1 MSKKKIPTE
10 ITIDGKVLKVKD
22 VPELLELIEAARG
35 EEKDKLYGE
44 IAQLEAKVTGLEDKG
59 KLTEKEAA
67 ELKELRKAV
76 ARKEVEL
83 EAKEAELLAAKKAGK
98 AADKLED
105 DDDEKGGKGGKTDK
119 TELLADIKSF
129 LTEQLKGVTTQVE
142 GLKTDFEKRLGEVSG
157 GLKAKTVG
165 DYREQQLAKYKDVIV
180 EDLVPEGL
188 DTQEAV
194 NAAIEKA
201 LERSKDLIYREVDG
215 KRLSLREIADAEKAK
230 KAETEK
236 GGGTYTPPGNPP
248 APPDRSG
255 EGGDVSGK
263 VLLKDVSKMSP
274 TEFAKHR
281 EKLQAEVRQQKY
293 TGEAEE

>member
-10 ITIDGKVLKVKD
+10 ITIEGKVLKVKD

-44 IAQLEAKVTGLEDKG
+44 IATLEAKVTGLEDKG

-83 EAKEAELLAAKKAGK
+83 ESKEAELEAAKKAGK
-98 AADKLED
+98 AADKLD
-105 DDDEKGGKGGKTDK
+105 DDDEKGGKGGKT
-119 TELLADIKSF
+119 ELLSDIKAF

-165 DYREQQLAKYKDVIV
+165 DYRAQQLARYKDVIV

-188 DTQEAV
+188 DTEEAV
-194 NAAIEKA
+194 NSAIEKA
-201 LERSKDLIYREVDG
+201 LERSKDLIYQEVDG
-215 KRLSLREIADAEKAK
+215 KRLSLREIASTEKSK
-230 KAETEK
+230 KAEAEK

-274 TEFAKHR
+274 AEFAKHR
-281 EKLQAEVRQQKY
+281 DKLQSEVRQQKY
-293 TGEAEE
+293 TGVAEE